1 MIDST
6 DLIIACL
13 VVFYHVVLYVAIK
26 RMIDISA
33 MRSYIIVTTQ
43 DYLERFADSVEGKD
57 LWEKLA
63 TNQVNEKLDDS
74 EPEQ

>member
-1 MIDST
+1 
-6 DLIIACL
+6 
-13 VVFYHVVLYVAIK
+13 
-26 RMIDISA
+26 MIDISA

-63 TNQVNEKLDDS
+63 TNQVNEQLDDS